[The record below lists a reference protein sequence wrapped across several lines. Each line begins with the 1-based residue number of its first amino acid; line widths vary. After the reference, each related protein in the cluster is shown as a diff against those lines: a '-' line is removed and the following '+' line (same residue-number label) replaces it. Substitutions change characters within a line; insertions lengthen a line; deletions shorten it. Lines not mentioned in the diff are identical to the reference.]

1 MFEIL
6 ITWKSVPIETRI
18 ESTEAQEAGG
28 PWPQAL
34 GLALEKAPPPSAEAA
49 PLSLRWRWLLLTT
62 YCWFVYQTAKIFRA
76 SFSLQ
81 FGCGFSL
88 HLGLRRYLL
97 DEFIKFR
104 NSKPPDREFI
114 GETLL
119 PFLVRF
125 FPLFFLWTALQ
136 MSPPLPCPP
145 APTAPAPS
153 VTRLLSVSTGC
164 AHLFLG
170 HPVTSLQSHC

>member
-1 MFEIL
+1 M
-6 ITWKSVPIETRI
+6 RI

-49 PLSLRWRWLLLTT
+49 PLPLRWRWLLLTT

-104 NSKPPDREFI
+104 NSKPPER
-114 GETLL
+114 
-119 PFLVRF
+119 VYR
-125 FPLFFLWTALQ
+125 
-136 MSPPLPCPP
+136 
-145 APTAPAPS
+145 
-153 VTRLLSVSTGC
+153 
-164 AHLFLG
+164 
-170 HPVTSLQSHC
+170 